1 MLGQFSQGLFPIY
14 VLPQSCNIIFN
25 FYIFASIL
33 KYMKHYSKKD
43 INEMN
48 RIYRLNLI
56 NSCTGYKS
64 ANLIGTIS
72 TNKIYNVAVF
82 SSITHLG
89 SDPALLTFIVR
100 PTTVPRDTY
109 KNIIDTKQFT
119 VNHINVDDI
128 EDAHHTSSRYP
139 EMISEFDMTKL
150 EKEFKTELPIGVC
163 HPGIHSPQTG
173 LVKNAPN
180 CYWLEK
186 KPFQSDLRKALGKE
200 VFCENDGNCFA
211 LSEAIDGAGKHYKI
225 VYGIILGSG
234 AGGGL
239 VIDKQIVSGPNGVA
253 GEWGHNQIPYFA
265 AKKENFNSNNA
276 REAEVESFISGLGMA
291 KRFNKIYG
299 KNLKT
304 NEIFELNRRHDLDA
318 ERFVDDFKLNLAM
331 SLSTIINIL
340 DPDAF
345 IFGGGVS
352 NEIDFLSEIEN
363 MVKKFVIGKEY
374 DGVFL
379 KPKFGDASG
388 VRGAARLGRRTTY

>member
-1 MLGQFSQGLFPIY
+1 MQIGIDVGATKIET
-14 VLPQSCNIIFN
+14 VLLEEDGNEKHRSRTDCPKDYLTIIN
-25 FYIFASIL
+25 TIR
-33 KYMKHYSKKD
+33 D
-43 INEMN
+43 IN
-48 RIYRLNLI
+48 
-56 NSCTGYKS
+56 
-64 ANLIGTIS
+64 
-72 TNKIYNVAVF
+72 
-82 SSITHLG
+82 
-89 SDPALLTFIVR
+89 
-100 PTTVPRDTY
+100 
-109 KNIIDTKQFT
+109 Q
-119 VNHINVDDI
+119 
-128 EDAHHTSSRYP
+128 
-139 EMISEFDMTKL
+139 KL
-150 EKEFKTELPIGVC
+150 EKEFNVELPIGVC

-180 CYWLEK
+180 CNWLEK

-211 LSEAIDGAGKHYKI
+211 LSEAIDGSGKHYKI

-239 VIDKQIVSGPNGVA
+239 VIDQQIVSGPNGVA

-265 AKKENFNSNNA
+265 AKKENFSSNNA

-304 NEIFELNRRHDLDA
+304 NEIFELNRKHDLDA
-318 ERFVDDFKLNLAM
+318 ERFIDEFKLNLAM
-331 SLSTIINIL
+331 SLSQIINIL

-352 NEIDFLSEIEN
+352 NEIDFLSEIES
-363 MVKKFVIGKEY
+363 MVKKFVIGREY

-379 KPKFGDASG
+379 KPKYGDASG